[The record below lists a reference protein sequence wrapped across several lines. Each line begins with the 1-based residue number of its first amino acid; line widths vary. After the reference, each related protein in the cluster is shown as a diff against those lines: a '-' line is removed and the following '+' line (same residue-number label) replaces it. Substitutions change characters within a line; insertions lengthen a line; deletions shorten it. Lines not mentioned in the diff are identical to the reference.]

1 MMIMFINIFVR
12 TARMGDGK
20 MGVCMREWNSM
31 TAVVLMATPC
41 TNSLGD
47 GNGGH
52 NEGGEGRIVEREM
65 LRGER

>member
-1 MMIMFINIFVR
+1 
-12 TARMGDGK
+12 